1 MQFSHAFRLIYAFFL
16 IILFCFFRY
25 ISRFSLIFR
34 LWEKDDGN
42 HKRDYSCGEKMDAK
56 LTDKICYKGLTHFLV
71 EDKADAL
78 VGDEMEKEIIENED
92 YHR

>member
-1 MQFSHAFRLIYAFFL
+1 MQFSHAFRLIYAFFSDNSL
-16 IILFCFFRY
+16 LFFSY
-25 ISRFSLIFR
+25 IFRFSLIFR
-34 LWEKDDGN
+34 LWEKDNGN
-42 HKRDYSCGEKMDAK
+42 HKRDYSCGEEIDAK
-56 LTDKICYKGLTHFLV
+56 LTDKICYKGLPHFLV